1 MKLKLAFALLMAA
14 GFVMAAEV
22 KVPVRNGVVK
32 ITGAPKN
39 KNNSWR
45 ASGHAVSL
53 KDPAGKKIKISAD
66 IKTVITPGTKGIFQF
81 KLRELKNQNGK
92 QTSLRYVGT
101 DIKKSQD
108 WQKVTSTH
116 VIHKDAVAVQIFLV
130 ASNMDDKSYGEA
142 KNITWEIIE

>member
-1 MKLKLAFALLMAA
+1 MKIKMALALLMAA
-14 GFVMAAEV
+14 GTVMAAEV
-22 KVPVRNGVVK
+22 KVPVKNGVVK

-39 KNNSWR
+39 KNNAWR
-45 ASGHAVSL
+45 AVPYVL
-53 KDPAGKKIKISAD
+53 KVKDPAGKKIKISAD

-81 KLRELKNQNGK
+81 KVRELKNQNGK

-108 WQKVTSTH
+108 WKKVTSTH

-130 ASNMDDKSYGEA
+130 ASNMDEKSSGEA